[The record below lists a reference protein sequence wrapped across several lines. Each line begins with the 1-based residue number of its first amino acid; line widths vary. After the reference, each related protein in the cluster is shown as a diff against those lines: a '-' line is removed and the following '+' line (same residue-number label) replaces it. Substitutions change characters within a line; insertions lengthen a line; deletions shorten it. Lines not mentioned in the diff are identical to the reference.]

1 MELSSRHLEL
11 DIRTAATAYC
21 VQRNFR
27 TGLSSLVHVNFPF
40 RINEAEALLILKH
53 FLQILNLFWW
63 SAGLR
68 DLLYLGGD
76 CTLHPLRSFLEL
88 IGIPTANQHRGVS
101 LKQPQEPSPC
111 FMDIGAIQNRQY
123 RRLQM
128 LKLLVKEN

>member
-1 MELSSRHLEL
+1 MVRLIAGIWLSVVNPVSSRFIQMELSSRHLEL

-68 DLLYLGGD
+68 DLLYLGGG
-76 CTLHPLRSFLEL
+76 LHTSPPSL
-88 IGIPTANQHRGVS
+88 IS
-101 LKQPQEPSPC
+101 
-111 FMDIGAIQNRQY
+111 
-123 RRLQM
+123 
-128 LKLLVKEN
+128 